1 MNRREFIALLGGAAI
16 AWPLGVRAQQPERMR
31 RIGVLMGIANDALG
45 RERVKALA
53 QGLQEL
59 GWVPGRNTQIDFVW
73 TGGAVEMQ
81 PYAQELVRSAP
92 DVMLATSTTTTI
104 ALRQETS
111 IIPIV
116 FVSVGDPIG
125 SGLVASLAR
134 PGGNITGFTNSEF
147 SIGGKWVEILKEI
160 DPRLARIAVL
170 FNPQTAAPYAPLFMR
185 SVEAAA
191 PQFGT
196 AVIAATVQDASEIER
211 ALGVFAST
219 ANGALIV
226 LPDIFTSSH
235 RELIISLAAKYHLP
249 SIYPFAF
256 FVRSGGLVSYGIDQ
270 LDLFRRAASYIDRIL
285 RGTKPADLPVQLPTK
300 FELVINLKAAKALG
314 LEVPPTLLA
323 RADEV
328 IE

>member
-1 MNRREFIALLGGAAI
+1 
-16 AWPLGVRAQQPERMR
+16 
-31 RIGVLMGIANDALG
+31 
-45 RERVKALA
+45 
-53 QGLQEL
+53 
-59 GWVPGRNTQIDFVW
+59 
-73 TGGAVEMQ
+73 MQ

-111 IIPIV
+111 TIPIV
-116 FVSVGDPIG
+116 FVSVSDPIG

-134 PGGNITGFTNSEF
+134 PGDNITGFTTFEF
-147 SIGGKWVEILKEI
+147 SIGGKWIEILKEI
-160 DPRLARIAVL
+160 DPRLVRIAVL
-170 FNPQTAAPYAPLFMR
+170 FNPQTAAPYAPLYVR

-211 ALGVFAST
+211 AIGVFAST
-219 ANGALIV
+219 VNGALIV

-235 RELIISLAAKYHLP
+235 RELIISLAAKYRLP
-249 SIYPFAF
+249 SVYPFAF

-270 LDLFRRAASYIDRIL
+270 LDLFRRAATYIDRIL
-285 RGTKPADLPVQLPTK
+285 KGSSVGDLPIQQPTK
-300 FELVINLKAAKALG
+300 FEFVINSKTAKTLG
-314 LEVPPTLLA
+314 LDVPDKLLA
-323 RADEV
+323 LADEV